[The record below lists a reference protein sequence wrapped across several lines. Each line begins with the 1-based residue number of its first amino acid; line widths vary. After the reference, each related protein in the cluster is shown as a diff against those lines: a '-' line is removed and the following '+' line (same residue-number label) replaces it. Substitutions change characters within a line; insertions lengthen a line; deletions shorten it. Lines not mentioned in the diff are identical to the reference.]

1 MNDTIGEMRFT
12 LNSPLTEEDWNKIT
26 DACFDHTDN
35 IFFHTP
41 DGKYV
46 EFTKKKRGKWN
57 IEEMNTFELSYGTTG
72 YEPVYRCS
80 VCERVTESYFRY
92 EKPIMPEDA
101 DFPRFCP
108 NCGADMRGEG
118 DEQI

>member
-1 MNDTIGEMRFT
+1 MCDLIDRQAV
-12 LNSPLTEEDWNKIT
+12 LN
-26 DACFDHTDN
+26 CFHSWVD
-35 IFFHTP
+35 
-41 DGKYV
+41 
-46 EFTKKKRGKWN
+46 KRGDVHAPDEMPEYEAIEALPTIEERKKGKWK
-57 IEEMNTFELSYGTTG
+57 IEEMNTFEMSYGTTG

-108 NCGADMRGEG
+108 NCGADMRGEDNG
-118 DEQI
+118 KENTD